1 MSWDIHY
8 VHILTHVSFHNSVSM
23 RNDPTAFGNIHFAK
37 QLISLEF
44 SSLFSQNCS
53 QCVTEAFTK
62 CLCFHC
68 TFITPSQRFFA
79 SQMFT
84 LLQKRREKKEV
95 KKVPKWNVGNEKVLE
110 VETILRLLFGNMQ
123 MMSMEGKRT
132 EEKELRDEARKIN
145 MQIYSFNQNLN
156 ML

>member
-110 VETILRLLFGNMQ
+110 VETISLAICKWCRWREKGRRRKNCETKQ
-123 MMSMEGKRT
+123 GKSICKFIHLIKT
-132 EEKELRDEARKIN
+132 
-145 MQIYSFNQNLN
+145 
-156 ML
+156 